1 MIDSPKTLMGRM
13 VGGYRATQMVYVAAK
28 LGIAD
33 LLVAGPRSAQELALA
48 TGAHAPSL
56 YRLLRTLSSL
66 GVFAEDESERFALT
80 PLAQLIRSDTRDS
93 LRPFVLSYG
102 EPWWWESWGN
112 LLHSVQTGETAF
124 DHLHGMGFFDYL
136 EQDPEAAEIFNAN
149 MTAMTGLEAQGI
161 VAAYDFDGI
170 ETLVDIGGGHGELLT
185 GILRAH
191 PGMRGVLFDQPRVIE
206 GAKDHLD
213 RLIADRCELVAGSF
227 FESIPD
233 TGDAY
238 ILKDIIHDW
247 DDESALRILR
257 NCHSAIAGRAR
268 LLLIERVIPPGN
280 EAAAGKMVDINM
292 LVLTGGSERTDEE
305 YRRLLEA
312 AGFELS
318 RIVPTRSGTSVIES
332 LPR

>member
-1 MIDSPKTLMGRM
+1 M

-33 LLVAGPRSAQELALA
+33 LLVAGPRNVQELALA

-66 GVFAEDESERFALT
+66 GVFAEDASERFTLT
-80 PLAQLIRSDTRDS
+80 PLAELIRSDTRDS

-102 EPWWWESWGN
+102 EPWWWKSWGN

-124 DHLHGMGFFDYL
+124 DYLHGMGFFEFL
-136 EQDPEAAEIFNAN
+136 EQDPEAAKIFNAN
-149 MTAMTGLEAQGI
+149 MTAMTGPEAQGI
-161 VAAYDFDGI
+161 VAAYDFAGI

-185 GILRAH
+185 NILRAH
-191 PGMRGVLFDQPRVIE
+191 PGMRGVLFDQPGVIE
-206 GAKDHLD
+206 GARDHLEQ
-213 RLIADRCELVAGSF
+213 LIAGRCELVAGSF

-247 DDESALRILR
+247 DDERALHILR
-257 NCHSAIAGRAR
+257 NCHSAMAGRAR

-280 EAAAGKMVDINM
+280 EVAVGKMVDINM
-292 LVLTGGSERTDEE
+292 LVLTGGSERTEEE

-312 AGFELS
+312 AGFELI

-332 LPR
+332 LPG